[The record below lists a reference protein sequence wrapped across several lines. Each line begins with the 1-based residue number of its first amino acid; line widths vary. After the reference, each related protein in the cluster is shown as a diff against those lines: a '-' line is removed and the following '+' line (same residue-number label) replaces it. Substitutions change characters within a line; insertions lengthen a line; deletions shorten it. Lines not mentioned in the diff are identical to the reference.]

1 MPIRSLLKKMLGNNS
16 ESRNY
21 RYFDELIYSA
31 RVNYEWRDLELAIQ
45 ELTKIEIGDSHFGR
59 YSIDICIQGWS
70 KDFRFLKKIL
80 SSLQVNYQFT
90 FKIERKVRND
100 VKKSEGISFLF
111 SGYVIRVKLKLID
124 HSHIDLSKKL
134 ASAISNSLDYTSRQ
148 KILNEPH
155 SGPHGYVDF
164 TSCKIVNSE
173 LSQVSVVGYLIDNP
187 RNAIYLL
194 EAINDKK
201 LARKILM
208 FMHEIGIDRFFLNIG
223 MQKQVLTKL
232 MLICDSHSSVFNLTK
247 FDIDFV
253 KLNEVDEFSDS
264 SIEFHLTNAGPGAV
278 IFDPHSSNLTLQPTF
293 GQLTDVAVRG
303 NGRIINLDTLFIY
316 DRSDDPRMSD
326 VAGNQLI
333 EFGSITN
340 LSCVYT
346 EPLHSTENIQD
357 GIHLVSRRNDNWF
370 HWLIETLPRV
380 LLLPEELDAKIPLII
395 SSKLSSTALESLS
408 LITERKFKQVAENS
422 DLAVSQL
429 YLPGPV
435 VYHPDSSELNWDK
448 RTVVNQAVL
457 KSLRQLVLTK
467 HHIKPEKRYK
477 IFFARYSPH
486 RKLINIKQIE
496 KILDKEY
503 NFKIVNP
510 DHLNFAEQVKLFSQA
525 ETVIT
530 PGGASMSN
538 FIFLPEGAM
547 ALILVSEL
555 LHDYT
560 MPALL
565 ASVSDARCN
574 AVLGQHLENS
584 NPVFSRHDLFHS
596 DYYVDPN
603 QLRDHLNSIMAK

>member
-1 MPIRSLLKKMLGNNS
+1 MQIKSLLKKLFGNNS
-16 ESRNY
+16 ESGNY
-21 RYFDELIYSA
+21 QYFDELIYSA
-31 RVNYEWRDLELAIQ
+31 RVNYQWRDLELAIQ
-45 ELTKIEIGDSHFGR
+45 EIAKIEIGDSHLGR
-59 YSIDICIQGWS
+59 YSIDICIHGWS
-70 KDFRFLKKIL
+70 KDFRFLKNVL

-90 FKIERKVRND
+90 FKIERKVRKD
-100 VKKSEGISFLF
+100 VKKSEGILFLF
-111 SGYVIRVKLKLID
+111 SGYVIKVKVKLTD
-124 HSHIDLSKKL
+124 HSYIDLSKKL
-134 ASAISNSLDYTSRQ
+134 TSAISISLDYKSRQ
-148 KILNEPH
+148 KIRNEPH

-164 TSCKIVNSE
+164 TSLQIVNSE
-173 LSQVSVVGYLIDNP
+173 LSQVSVVGYLIENP
-187 RNAIYLL
+187 RNAMYLL

-201 LARKILM
+201 LTQKILA
-208 FMHEIGIDRFFLNIG
+208 FIHEIGIDSFFLDIG
-223 MQKQVLTKL
+223 IQKQVLTKL
-232 MLICDSHSSVFNLTK
+232 MLICNSDSPISELTK
-247 FDIDFV
+247 YDIHFV
-253 KLNEVDEFSDS
+253 KLDEVNVFSDS
-264 SIEFHLTNAGPGAV
+264 SLEFHLTNAGPGAV

-303 NGRIINLDTLFIY
+303 NGRILNLKSLFIH
-316 DRSDDPRMSD
+316 DRSDDPRLSD

-340 LSCVYT
+340 LNCAYA
-346 EPLHSTENIQD
+346 EPLLIGESIQE
-357 GIHLVSRRNDNWF
+357 GIHLISRANENWF

-380 LLLPEELDAKIPLII
+380 LLLPEELNAKIPLII

-408 LITERKFKQVAENS
+408 LITEKKFIQVKANS
-422 DLAVSQL
+422 NLAVSRL

-435 VYHPDSSELNWDK
+435 VYHPDSSEMNWDK

-467 HHIKPEKRYK
+467 LHTEPEKRYK
-477 IFFARYSPH
+477 IFFSRHSPH

-496 KILDKEY
+496 KIMFKEY

-547 ALILVSEL
+547 AVVLVSEL
-555 LHDYT
+555 LNDYT
-560 MPALL
+560 MPAVL
-565 ASVSDARCN
+565 ASVSNARCN
-574 AVLGQHLENS
+574 AVLGKHLKNS
-584 NPVFSRHDLFHS
+584 NPVLSRHDLFHS

-603 QLRDHLNSIMAK
+603 QLRDQLNYIMEK

>member
-1 MPIRSLLKKMLGNNS
+1 MPIKSLLKKSLGSNY
-16 ESRNY
+16 ESKNY
-21 RYFDELIYSA
+21 LYFDELIYSA

-70 KDFRFLKKIL
+70 KDFRFLKKVL

-100 VKKSEGISFLF
+100 VKKSEGILFLF
-111 SGYVIRVKLKLID
+111 SGYVIRAKLKLID

-164 TSCKIVNSE
+164 TSCKIINSE
-173 LSQVSVVGYLIDNP
+173 LSQVSVVGYLIENP
-187 RNAIYLL
+187 RNAMYLI
-194 EAINDKK
+194 EAINDKE
-201 LARKILM
+201 LAQKILM
-208 FMHEIGIDRFFLNIG
+208 FMHEIGIDRFFLNVG

-232 MLICDSHSSVFNLTK
+232 MLICDSHSSIFNLTK

-264 SIEFHLTNAGPGAV
+264 SLEFHSTNAGPGAV
-278 IFDPHSSNLTLQPTF
+278 VFEPHSSTLTLQSTF
-293 GQLTDVAVRG
+293 GQLTNVAIRG

-340 LSCVYT
+340 LNCVYT
-346 EPLHSTENIQD
+346 QPLHSTENIQD

-435 VYHPDSSELNWDK
+435 VYHPDSSEMNWDK

-457 KSLRQLVLTK
+457 KSLRQLVLSK
-467 HHIKPEKRYK
+467 LQIEPVKRHN
-477 IFFARYSPH
+477 IFFGRYSPY

-496 KILDKEY
+496 KILTNDY
-503 NFKIVNP
+503 DFQIINP
-510 DHLNFAEQVKLFSQA
+510 DDLNFQKQVKLFSQA
-525 ETVIT
+525 KTVII
-530 PGGASMSN
+530 PGGAAMAN
-538 FIFLPEGAM
+538 FIFLPENAK
-547 ALILVSEL
+547 ALVLVSEL
-555 LHDYT
+555 LRGYE
-560 MPALL
+560 MPAAL
-565 ASVSDARCN
+565 ASVANARCS
-574 AVLGQHLENS
+574 AVLGSHLGS
-584 NPVFSRHDLFHS
+584 SSQVFSRHDLFHS
-596 DYYVDPN
+596 DYSVDPDVLRE
-603 QLRDHLNSIMAK
+603 QLNFILSS